1 MNEVSDLIDD
11 GNTSKVFDSTG
22 KEVYSGSTGRQG
34 SLEASSSSISGIN
47 STSTSWAMIL
57 PFSSFTIVLVRR
69 TVPLEEEDFLIAS
82 SFSRWR
88 RSAVRC

>member
-47 STSTSWAMIL
+47 STSTSWVDDPPKIAGRYTITLVPVL
-57 PFSSFTIVLVRR
+57 PAIRQ
-69 TVPLEEEDFLIAS
+69 
-82 SFSRWR
+82 
-88 RSAVRC
+88 

>member
-47 STSTSWAMIL
+47 STSTSWGVAAGDKL
-57 PFSSFTIVLVRR
+57 PKNAGEKF
-69 TVPLEEEDFLIAS
+69 PLLGI
-82 SFSRWR
+82 
-88 RSAVRC
+88 